1 MRFNFVTTR
10 SVFLQHAHFT
20 STKKT
25 LKRYPSQL
33 TTEDSNKSRVA
44 SMSCIDFLVQ
54 FLRYEM
60 KREIDTMPIFLSGYM
75 VQFRLT
81 YAFCLLKEI

>member
-10 SVFLQHAHFT
+10 SVFSQHAHFT

-25 LKRYPSQL
+25 PKRYPSQL
-33 TTEDSNKSRVA
+33 TTEDSNKSRA
-44 SMSCIDFLVQ
+44 TSMSCIDFLIQ
-54 FLRYEM
+54 FLRCEM
-60 KREIDTMPIFLSGYM
+60 EREIDTMPIFLSGYT

-81 YAFCLLKEI
+81 YVFCLFTEI